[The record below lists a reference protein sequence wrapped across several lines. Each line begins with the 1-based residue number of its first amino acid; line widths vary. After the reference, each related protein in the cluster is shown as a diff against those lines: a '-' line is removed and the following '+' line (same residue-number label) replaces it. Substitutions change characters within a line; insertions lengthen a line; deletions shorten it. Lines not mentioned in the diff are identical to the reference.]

1 LTGSRV
7 RKPMIATGKVN
18 RHPRSSLA
26 LASSLVAAV
35 FGTIMGPPAAG
46 VARAQGLSVW
56 PVTVQLAPSQLAA
69 ALTVINQSDGETS
82 FQVRPF
88 AWHQQDGAD
97 QLATTDDVL
106 ASPPLGTIS
115 AGATQ
120 VVRLVLR
127 NPPQGREATYRI
139 LLDQIPP
146 PAAPG
151 TVRIALRLSI
161 PIFAEPPTRAVPHV
175 QWRILSS
182 GRQSYL
188 EALNDGD
195 RHETVRDIMLAS
207 SGSTEKIEAN
217 VSPYILAG
225 STRRWRIITPGAR
238 LAPGANLRVTAQMD
252 AGPLDQAVPV
262 VAGP

>member
-1 LTGSRV
+1 MVAIRTGMERPISSRV
-7 RKPMIATGKVN
+7 
-18 RHPRSSLA
+18 LA
-26 LASSLVAAV
+26 PLFASAL
-35 FGTIMGPPAAG
+35 FGAIMGPPAAS
-46 VARAQGLSVW
+46 VAQAQGLSVL
-56 PVTVQLAPSQLAA
+56 PVTIQLAPGQLAA
-69 ALTVINQSDGETS
+69 ALTVINQSDSETS

-97 QLATTDDVL
+97 QLSDTDDLL

-127 NPPQGREATYRI
+127 KPPQGREATYRI

-146 PAAPG
+146 PATAG

-161 PIFAEPPTRAVPHV
+161 PIFAEPATRAVPHV
-175 QWRILSS
+175 QWRILNS

-195 RHETVRDIMLAS
+195 RHETARNIALAS
-207 SGSTEKIEAN
+207 SGSTDKVEAN
-217 VSPYILAG
+217 ISPYILAG
-225 STRRWRIITPGAR
+225 SSRRWRIITSSLP
-238 LAPGANLRVTAQMD
+238 LAPGTAPRLTAQMD
-252 AGPLDQAVPV
+252 SGPLDQTVPV
-262 VAGP
+262 VGGP

>member
-1 LTGSRV
+1 MTSTRAG
-7 RKPMIATGKVN
+7 KPMVATRKKKG
-18 RHPRSSLA
+18 HPRSSLA
-26 LASSLVAAV
+26 LAPFLASAM
-35 FGTIMGPPAAG
+35 FGTIMGPPTAG
-46 VARAQGLSVW
+46 LVRAQGLSVL
-56 PVTVQLAPSQLAA
+56 PVTIQLAPGQLAA

-97 QLATTDDVL
+97 ELASTDDLL

-127 NPPQGREATYRI
+127 KPPQGREATYRI

-161 PIFAEPPTRAVPHV
+161 PIFAEPATRAVPHV
-175 QWRILSS
+175 QWRVLSS

-195 RHETVRDIMLAS
+195 RHETVRDILLAS
-207 SGSTEKIEAN
+207 SGSTDKVEAN

-225 STRRWRIITPGAR
+225 STRRWRIITPNLH
-238 LAPGANLRVTAQMD
+238 LAPGAILRVTAQMD
-252 AGPLDQAVPV
+252 SGPLDQTVPV
-262 VAGP
+262 VAAP

>member
-1 LTGSRV
+1 
-7 RKPMIATGKVN
+7 MITTRRAR
-18 RHPRSSLA
+18 RHPRTSLA
-26 LASSLVAAV
+26 LAFCLVSAV
-35 FGTIMGPPAAG
+35 VGTILGPPTAG
-46 VARAQGLSVW
+46 VVRAQGLSVW
-56 PVTVQLAPSQLAA
+56 PVTVQLAPGQLAA
-69 ALTVINQSDGETS
+69 SLTVTNQSDGETS

-88 AWHQQDGAD
+88 AWHQKDGAG

-106 ASPPLGTIS
+106 ASPPLGTI
-115 AGATQ
+115 AAEATQ

-127 NPPQGREATYRI
+127 KPPQGREATYRI

-161 PIFAEPPTRAVPHV
+161 PIFAEPATRAVPHV
-175 QWRILSS
+175 QWRILSN

-188 EALNDGD
+188 EAQNDGD
-195 RHETVRDIMLAS
+195 RHEAVRDIMLAS
-207 SGSTEKIEAN
+207 SGSTDKIEAN

-225 STRRWRIITPGAR
+225 STRRWRIITPGAP
-238 LAPGANLRVTAQMD
+238 LAPGANLRVTAQMES
-252 AGPLDQAVPV
+252 GPIDQTVPV